1 MFKIPKL
8 SKMREIIESMER
20 KQLEE
25 FAYYF
30 CWREWDTRNVNIVA
44 YLISLTIVTYLI
56 VSEVLSTI
64 RNNVEPINHVCT
76 YCIY

>member
-8 SKMREIIESMER
+8 SKMRESIESMER

-30 CWREWDTRNVNIVA
+30 CWREWDTRNAKIFSLIVA
-44 YLISLTIVTYLI
+44 SAITAYLVISDILRHK
-56 VSEVLSTI
+56 
-64 RNNVEPINHVCT
+64 RNIVEPINHVCT